1 MFPQAIAD
9 LNIWREAYTR
19 STTPLTTESIND
31 FYGSMEYYTPTESTV
46 KKKLNPDF
54 TITNETQENVIHCI
68 LHARR
73 LTTLHEGLRWQDIKR
88 YGITIYRRLMVLLP
102 SQISWNPM
110 ILVEQYRYRAML
122 FQPD

>member
-1 MFPQAIAD
+1 MVDVYKRQ
-9 LNIWREAYTR
+9 AYTR

-73 LTTLHEGLRWQDIKR
+73 LTTLHEGLRLSLIH
-88 YGITIYRRLMVLLP
+88 I
-102 SQISWNPM
+102 
-110 ILVEQYRYRAML
+110 
-122 FQPD
+122 

>member
-1 MFPQAIAD
+1 M
-9 LNIWREAYTR
+9 
-19 STTPLTTESIND
+19 
-31 FYGSMEYYTPTESTV
+31 
-46 KKKLNPDF
+46 K
-54 TITNETQENVIHCI
+54 TQENVIHCI

-88 YGITIYRRLMVLLP
+88 YGITIYRRLMNDNGTITVTDKLE
-102 SQISWNPM
+102 PM